1 MSNIITLRQ
10 LERLEACE
18 EARDKFQ
25 ELFGDSVEVTIEL
38 AKKHA
43 SDFPI
48 DWVAQHTLGAAA
60 RDEYVRAEASAR
72 DEWERAKASAWDE
85 YDRAAASAWDECV
98 RATASAWA
106 TEFLKQQSRV

>member
-10 LERLEACE
+10 LERLEACK

-48 DWVAQHTLGAAA
+48 DWVAQHTLGASA
-60 RDEYVRAEASAR
+60 REKYVRATASAR
-72 DEWERAKASAWDE
+72 DEWERAE
-85 YDRAAASAWDECV
+85 AAARDEWE
-98 RATASAWA
+98 RAMAAAWA

>member
-48 DWVAQHTLGAAA
+48 DWVARRTLEASAWGEYERA
-60 RDEYVRAEASAR
+60 RASAREKYVRAKRASAR
-72 DEWERAKASAWDE
+72 EKYVRAKAA
-85 YDRAAASAWDECV
+85 
-98 RATASAWA
+98 AWA
-106 TEFLKQQSRV
+106 NEFLKQQSRV

>member
-43 SDFPI
+43 SDFHT
-48 DWVAQHTLGAAA
+48 DWLAQHTLEASARGEWERARAAA
-60 RDEYVRAEASAR
+60 RGEYVRA
-72 DEWERAKASAWDE
+72 
-85 YDRAAASAWDECV
+85 RAAAWGEYV
-98 RATASAWA
+98 RATAAAWA

>member
-10 LERLEACE
+10 LERLKACE

-25 ELFGDSVEVTIEL
+25 ALFGDSVEVTIEL

-48 DWVAQHTLGAAA
+48 DWVAQHTLGASA
-60 RDEYVRAEASAR
+60 REKYVRARASAR
-72 DEWERAKASAWDE
+72 EKYVRATAFAREK
-85 YDRAAASAWDECV
+85 YV

>member
-48 DWVAQHTLGAAA
+48 DWVAQHTLGASA
-60 RDEYVRAEASAR
+60 RGEYARATASAR
-72 DEWERAKASAWDE
+72 GEWERARASAWVKWE
-85 YDRAAASAWDECV
+85 RAAAAARVECDRAAAA
-98 RATASAWA
+98 AWA